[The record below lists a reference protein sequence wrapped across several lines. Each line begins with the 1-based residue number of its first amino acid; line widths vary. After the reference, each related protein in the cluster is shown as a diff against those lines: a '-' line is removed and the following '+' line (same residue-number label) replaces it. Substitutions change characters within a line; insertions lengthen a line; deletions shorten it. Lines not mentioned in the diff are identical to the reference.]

1 MQRVYQRMEGPGV
14 MSDEK
19 DVFEQYLQQKAR
31 EEGIIMSFDDAEW
44 QLKKVNT
51 ELVQLKKTSGFH
63 GRELKKV
70 NREINDL
77 REIVTA
83 LQQGESLTEALGA
96 VEERGVIQ
104 TGMTDEVWW
113 SERDRIYLEGAP
125 LIDHLLKND
134 FWEDIDPDE
143 WGVIYAPRKEAVSRL
158 NLSELGEE
166 PDDFVKLLEKH
177 PYVDTVQ
184 THEFG
189 CVTVVTF
196 HALGNTNDWHYK
208 FDIYPGPTTH
218 YVACRW
224 TDEVYS
230 G

>member
-1 MQRVYQRMEGPGV
+1 MEGPRV
-14 MSDEK
+14 MNE
-19 DVFEQYLQQKAR
+19 DVFPQYQAR
-31 EEGIIMSFDDAEW
+31 EEGIIVSFDDAEW
-44 QLKKVNT
+44 QLKKVN
-51 ELVQLKKTSGFH
+51 V
-63 GRELKKV
+63 ELKKV
-70 NREINDL
+70 NRELNEQRERLTRIVAGDVLSERAELKRVNRELNDL

-83 LQQGESLTEALGA
+83 LQQGESLTDALGA
-96 VEERGVIQ
+96 VEE
-104 TGMTDEVWW
+104 
-113 SERDRIYLEGAP
+113 RIYLEGAP

-143 WGVIYAPRKEAVSRL
+143 WGVIYSPRKEEVSRL
-158 NLSELGEE
+158 NLSELGED
-166 PDDFVKLLEKH
+166 PDDFVKLLEQH

-184 THEFG
+184 IFGFG

-224 TDEVYS
+224 TDEEYS